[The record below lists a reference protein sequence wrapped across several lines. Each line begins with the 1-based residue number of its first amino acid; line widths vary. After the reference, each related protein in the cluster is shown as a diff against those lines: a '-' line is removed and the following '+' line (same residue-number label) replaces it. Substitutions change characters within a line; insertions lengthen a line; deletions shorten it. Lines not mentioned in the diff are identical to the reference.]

1 VTTAH
6 VRRDMRRY
14 SRRSLSLPV
23 LVTEA
28 ADDLQAAISFDA
40 ADLSQGGAFLRSE
53 LLFEVGE
60 VLDLEI
66 HVAPGLRVR
75 ARGRVVRVS
84 RAEEAPGMGIEFV
97 ELAPEARQALAG
109 ALRGASPPPVP

>member
-1 VTTAH
+1 
-6 VRRDMRRY
+6 MRRY

-23 LVTEA
+23 LVTEP

-97 ELAPEARQALAG
+97 ELSPDVRQALAG
-109 ALRGASPPPVP
+109 ALGGASPPPLP